1 MALTVR
7 LSPEWRSDD
16 ITIPEGGSFL
26 AFVKDSPHPVVVF
39 KVEEF
44 DGGFAVANFKPG
56 KGSTD
61 HDRRGIVYRI
71 ECQGAR
77 IELPK
82 SLTYQ
87 QAMHHAGLF
96 LRELRSAA

>member
-1 MALTVR
+1 MNKELALKIVR
-7 LSPEWRSDD
+7 TL
-16 ITIPEGGSFL
+16 TY
-26 AFVKDSPHPVVVF
+26 
-39 KVEEF
+39 EF
-44 DGGFAVANFKPG
+44 SNASLYV
-56 KGSTD
+56 D

>member
-56 KGSTD
+56 KGSTFYAISEA
-61 HDRRGIVYRI
+61 HIQSWAEMPKWGI
-71 ECQGAR
+71 
-77 IELPK
+77 K
-82 SLTYQ
+82 K
-87 QAMHHAGLF
+87 
-96 LRELRSAA
+96 